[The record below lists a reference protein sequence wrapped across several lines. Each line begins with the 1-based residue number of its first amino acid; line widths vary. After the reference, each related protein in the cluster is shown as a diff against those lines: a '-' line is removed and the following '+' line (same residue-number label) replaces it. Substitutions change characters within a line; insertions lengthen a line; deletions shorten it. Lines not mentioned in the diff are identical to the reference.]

1 MLSVPEN
8 RTQGSG
14 RRIDLFVSVLRA
26 TGSPVVS
33 DPLVLL
39 AGGPGGAIS
48 REFPKVAGFFGR
60 LNVHRDL
67 VLVDQRGTGHS
78 HPLDCPQPQHG
89 LDENESE
96 LKARL
101 AACSTNLDADLREYG
116 TPQAIVDLDAIRSA
130 LGYERINMYGGSYG
144 TRVALAY
151 ARAYPSH
158 LRSMI
163 LDGVVPYGRPL
174 GPRIALDSQRALEGV
189 FARCNGDAACHAAF
203 PDLAGDLK
211 ALFDQ
216 LKSPSIVGL
225 AHPSTGEFTHV
236 TLSQRV
242 AAGTI
247 RMLSYASETATLL
260 PLLIHEG
267 ARGNLSPLAA
277 QALLAERMLELQ
289 EGMHFSV
296 ICSEDYPFFDSV
308 DTKHTYLDGLVIHE
322 YQIACEQ
329 WPRATLPAGFNE
341 PVHSSAPALLLS
353 GELDPVTPPTDA
365 ELAQASLP
373 RSRHVVL
380 AGEAHGVLHRGCVT
394 RIAEEFLDQLA
405 PENLDLRCLEGH
417 RPLPLFTSFKGP
429 QP

>member
-1 MLSVPEN
+1 MPEN
-8 RTQGSG
+8 RASDSG
-14 RRIDLFVSVLRA
+14 RTVELFISVLRA
-26 TGSPVVS
+26 TGSSPVA
-33 DPLVLL
+33 DPIFLL

-67 VLVDQRGTGHS
+67 VLVDQRGTGRS
-78 HPLDCPQPQHG
+78 HPLDCPKPQHG
-89 LDENESE
+89 LDENEVE

-101 AACSTNLDADLREYG
+101 AACRAALNVDLREYG
-116 TPQAIVDLDAIRSA
+116 TPQAIADLDAIRTA
-130 LGYERINMYGGSYG
+130 LGYERINLYGGSYG
-144 TRVALAY
+144 TRVALAF
-151 ARAYPSH
+151 ARAYPAH

-163 LDGVVPYGRPL
+163 LDGVVPYGLPL
-174 GPRIALDSQRALEGV
+174 GPRIAQDSQRALDGV
-189 FARCNGDAACHAAF
+189 FARCTRDTACQAAF

-211 ALFDQ
+211 TLLDRLAT
-216 LKSPSIVGL
+216 PSLIGL

-236 TLSQRV
+236 GLSRRV

-277 QALLAERMLELQ
+277 QALLAERLLDLQ

-296 ICSEDYPFFDSV
+296 ICSEDYPFFDG
-308 DTKHTYLDGLVIHE
+308 TETGGTYLGDLVVHE
-322 YQIACEQ
+322 YQVACDG
-329 WPRATLPAGFNE
+329 WPRATLPHGFTE
-341 PVHSSAPALLLS
+341 PVHSTVPTLLLS
-353 GELDPVTPPTDA
+353 GELDPVTPPSNA
-365 ELAQASLP
+365 ELARATLP
-373 RSRHVVL
+373 HSRQLVL

-394 RIAEEFLDQLA
+394 RIATEFLDQVA
-405 PENLDLRCLEGH
+405 PDRLDLSCLEGH